1 METGGT
7 MPAGSGRNN
16 LRLDPF
22 ALPVRFPASDAGA
35 DGQVRQVELHR
46 DHVVLRRA
54 VRGMR
59 MAVGVPVA
67 AFRGVALHLAP
78 PEQGHGA
85 SVTLT
90 LDHHDRALCIPLL
103 VAEDCDDVTAA
114 WKAWGRVF
122 GLPLLVAD
130 ADGSMREAMPRI
142 GRVAVRKAAARRR
155 RHSAL
160 RRRKPSILLR
170 RKPGRA
176 IAGAPV
182 HRGEREIIARN

>member
-7 MPAGSGRNN
+7 MPAGSGRNS

-67 AFRGVALHLAP
+67 AFRGIALRLAP
-78 PEQGHGA
+78 PDQGRGA

-90 LDHHDRALCIPLL
+90 LDHHDQAMCIPLFL
-103 VAEDCDDVTAA
+103 AEDCDEVTAA

-130 ADGSMREAMPRI
+130 PDGSLREASARI
-142 GRVAVRKAAARRR
+142 GRLAVREAAPRRR
-155 RHSAL
+155 RRSAL
-160 RRRKPSILLR
+160 RRRRPAILLR

-176 IAGAPV
+176 IAGAAV
-182 HRGEREIIARN
+182 HRCEREIIARN